1 MRVIESTDPAGCSK
15 IGMTWAGTPST
26 QQISLRRIA
35 MKSGIRDKAEG
46 KWHQVKGK
54 VKEVAGKLGDNPD
67 LEAEGKNESK
77 TGEVQEKIGEIKKV
91 VGK

>member
-1 MRVIESTDPAGCSK
+1 
-15 IGMTWAGTPST
+15 MTWAGTPST
-26 QQISLRRIA
+26 KQSSQSRIA

-54 VKEVAGKLGDNPD
+54 VKEIAGD
-67 LEAEGKNESK
+67 LSDDPNLKAEGKKEGRA
-77 TGEVQEKIGEIKKV
+77 GEIQEKIGEVKKV